1 MAKAGEFKNKI
12 TKAQEELFKAL
23 ENEQTKRNS
32 TSSKIIQELSKANKA
47 NVKTLNSLNK
57 EYLETCNNNKLE
69 LNNLIHREM
78 FSNMSDT

>member
-32 TSSKIIQELSKANKA
+32 TSSKIIQELSKAMSEPPTLLGKA
-47 NVKTLNSLNK
+47 SPMP
-57 EYLETCNNNKLE
+57 
-69 LNNLIHREM
+69 I
-78 FSNMSDT
+78 FPS

>member
-57 EYLETCNNNKLE
+57 EYLETCN
-69 LNNLIHREM
+69 M
-78 FSNMSDT
+78 FFFFRIKIITFFKFINFF